1 VTQSAKKSNLRRGSA
16 RIDSKLNKN
25 LTAYVTAAGAAGVSL
40 LALAQPVSA
49 KVIYT
54 SYYTTLGDTFLDIN
68 HDGVVDFPIRG
79 YGFCISGQYSSLCG
93 GSEAL
98 NASSPGGRF
107 MGAPGFASAL
117 RAGAK
122 IGPAGQFSAREIIA
136 SNWERP
142 FSGSAKPPNWFG
154 PLANDGKG
162 VRDRYLG
169 LKFSIHGQT
178 HYGWLR
184 ISVHI
189 PNAKKN
195 GFNAF
200 ITGYAYETE
209 ANTAIIAGQETGAVE
224 TSCSS
229 QPGSRQHLA
238 DPHTNP
244 TQASLGMLARGVDTL
259 AIWRRDAEVAH
270 ENDRSALPA

>member
-1 VTQSAKKSNLRRGSA
+1 MPQPLKSKTPRETA

-25 LTAYVTAAGAAGVSL
+25 LAAYMTAAGAAGVSL
-40 LALAQPVSA
+40 LALAQPAGA

-54 SYYTTLGDTFLDIN
+54 SYYTQLGDTFLDIN

-122 IGPAGQFSAREIIA
+122 IGPAGQFSARQIIG
-136 SNWERP
+136 SDFERP

-154 PLANDGKG
+154 PLANDGNG

-169 LKFSIHGQT
+169 LKFSIRGQT

-189 PNAKKN
+189 PNSKKH
-195 GFNAF
+195 GFSAF

-209 ANTAIIAGQETGAVE
+209 ANTAIVAGQETGAVE
-224 TSCSS
+224 ASSS
-229 QPGSRQHLA
+229 QPASSQPA
-238 DPHTNP
+238 
-244 TQASLGMLARGVDTL
+244 QASLGMLARGAEGI
-259 AIWRRDAEVAH
+259 AIWRRE
-270 ENDRSALPA
+270 ENETFA